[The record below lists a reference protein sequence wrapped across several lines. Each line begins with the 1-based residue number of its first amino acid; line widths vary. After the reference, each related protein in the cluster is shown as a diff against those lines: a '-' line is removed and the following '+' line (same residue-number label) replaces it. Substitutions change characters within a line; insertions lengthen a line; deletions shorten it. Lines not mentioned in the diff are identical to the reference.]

1 MYPKI
6 GIFDSYSLMVILGL
20 IFALVFI
27 EIYRKKKKLNRILIS
42 IIEING
48 LISAF
53 IGFIGAVLFQNLYDF
68 IENPA
73 TYKWSWAMTFYG
85 GLVFGILSFLLGYFL
100 FIKKKFGPCLE
111 KDIFV
116 FVPSCIAIA
125 QGFGRIGCFLAGCC
139 YGKGTTSW
147 IGITFPNG
155 IGKVI
160 PTNLMEALFLIIL
173 GVSLLLLSLTKNG
186 KFSLPVYL
194 FSYSIWRFMIEFYR
208 GDHRGEFIKGLSPS
222 QFWSIIMFLIGIGYL
237 AYLLIY
243 KKRVD
248 QERSTL

>member
-1 MYPKI
+1 
-6 GIFDSYSLMVILGL
+6 
-20 IFALVFI
+20 
-27 EIYRKKKKLNRILIS
+27 
-42 IIEING
+42 
-48 LISAF
+48 
-53 IGFIGAVLFQNLYDF
+53 
-68 IENPA
+68 
-73 TYKWSWAMTFYG
+73 MTFYG
-85 GLVFGILSFLLGYFL
+85 GLIFGILSFLLGYFL

-139 YGKGTTSW
+139 YGKATTSW

-208 GDHRGEFIKGLSPS
+208 GDHRGEFVKGLSPS